1 MPKLLLKLN
10 LTFPYCSPII
20 ATLPHYDMAVTMS
33 EKPKIKVLFLCT
45 GNSAR
50 SQMAEGLL
58 RTRAGDLFEVYSAGL
73 EPKGMN
79 PYTVR
84 VMDEIG
90 IDVRSQSSK
99 SLREYMGRVHFGY
112 VITVCA
118 DADANCPMP
127 LWAQGFKDHWPF
139 DDPAA
144 IEGTDENKLAAFR
157 RTRDLINEHIQTWA
171 AEIRD
176 KQPAN

>member
-1 MPKLLLKLN
+1 M
-10 LTFPYCSPII
+10 
-20 ATLPHYDMAVTMS
+20 ATKKTV
-33 EKPKIKVLFLCT
+33 IFLCT

-50 SQMAEGLL
+50 SQMAEAFL
-58 RTRAGDLFEVYSAGL
+58 RRYAGDRFEVYSAGL

-90 IDVRSQSSK
+90 IDVSGQSSK
-99 SLREYMGRVHFGY
+99 SVKEYMGRMFFHY

-118 DADANCPMP
+118 HADAHCPRA
-127 LWAQGFKDHWPF
+127 LWAHGGVKLHWEF

-144 IEGTDENKLAAFR
+144 VVGTDAEKLTAFR
-157 RTRDLINEHIQTWA
+157 RARDLIQEQIQAWIEETQ
-171 AEIRD
+171 EETV
-176 KQPAN
+176 PGE